1 MEDGGGLAVFKGI
14 YEHSV
19 DSKNRLIIPAKFRDE
34 LGDSFVVTRWLDG
47 CLSVYCE
54 DKWETMIDKLSDLP
68 TEKKAVRQYLRQ
80 LTANAIDC
88 SIDNQGRIQ
97 LSKHLMQIAGIKKN
111 CVILGV
117 SDHLE
122 IWAEDKWNAYE
133 NEAPNSFED
142 AAEAISDIFD

>member
-1 MEDGGGLAVFKGI
+1 MFKGQ

-47 CLSVYCE
+47 CLAVFSE
-54 DKWETMIDKLSDLP
+54 DIWETMIGKLSDLP
-68 TEKKAVRQYLRQ
+68 TEKKAVRQYVRK
-80 LTANAIDC
+80 LTSSAIDC
-88 SIDNQGRIQ
+88 SLDNQGRIQ
-97 LSKHLMQIAGIKKN
+97 LSKNLMSIADIKKN

-117 SDHLE
+117 SDHIE
-122 IWAEDKWNAYE
+122 IWAEDKWNTYDE
-133 NEAPNSFED
+133 EDPNSFED